1 MLLQRVLPAG
11 SLRRTLCGTAH
22 QQLRGQGDQ
31 RTGEQPRHRVADARE
46 VPPHRCAADRL

>member
-22 QQLRGQGDQ
+22 QQLRGLGDQ
-31 RTGEQPRHRVADARE
+31 RAGEQPWHCLADARE
-46 VPPHRCAADRL
+46 IPPHRCAAGRL